1 MTSKSKKPKLIIP
14 RVVIADDHDL
24 FREILTLT
32 LEGAGM
38 DVVHAASTGRE
49 AVDAVNKHNP
59 DLVILDV
66 VMPEMDGLAALSVI
80 KFMFP
85 EIPVVMITALVDPL
99 YLARAGELGADG
111 YYSKGVEADE
121 LIAAIHSILA
131 GEKPQLTSMRTKE
144 PVPPAMPGFAFPKE
158 EPKPGLAE
166 ELTEQEGIILSLI
179 AMGLENQEITEKLHV
194 TRNTLKTHTRNI
206 YSKLGVSDRTQAAIW
221 ALQNGYHVGAPAEFS
236 LVDGGAK

>member
-38 DVVHAASTGRE
+38 DVVYAASTGRE
-49 AVDAVNKHNP
+49 AVDAVNKHTP
-59 DLVILDV
+59 DLVLLDV

-85 EIPVVMITALVDPL
+85 EIPVIMITAMVDPL
-99 YLARAGELGADG
+99 YFARAGELGAEG
-111 YYSKGVEADE
+111 YYSKGVEANE
-121 LIAAIHSILA
+121 LVTAIQSILA
-131 GEKPQLTSMRTKE
+131 GEKPQVTTMRTKE
-144 PVPPAMPGFAFPKE
+144 PAPPAMPGFAFPKE
-158 EPKPGLAE
+158 EPKPPITE
-166 ELTEQEGIILSLI
+166 ELTEQEGLILSLI
-179 AMGLENQEITEKLHV
+179 AMGFDNQHIMDKLHI
-194 TRNTLKTHTRNI
+194 TKNTLKTHTRNI

-221 ALQNGYHVGAPAEFS
+221 ALQHGYDISFPVEA
-236 LVDGGAK
+236 